1 MKQFI
6 GILILGALTFSAAC
20 SSQNQTSD
28 TPNKNTAQTPAT
40 NTSETHKG
48 DDEVPASVKA
58 LFPNAQ
64 SITKEHKDISQA
76 QIASIE
82 KSTGGKV
89 PDTDHHSYFAFS
101 TEGGTKK
108 QIGAATIVK
117 ADGKD
122 VVIVYE
128 SKGSSPQIKEIRVE
142 GVAQSFLDQF
152 KNKDHH
158 ANLKFGAGV
167 KAQGVDEA
175 LAKAIASAV
184 FVDLMTMETLYGKAH
199 DH

>member
-1 MKQFI
+1 MKQII
-6 GILILGALTFSAAC
+6 GILLLSALTFSAAC

-40 NTSETHKG
+40 NTNETHKSG
-48 DDEVPASVKA
+48 DDVPASVKA

-82 KSTGGKV
+82 KTTGGKV
-89 PDTDHHSYFAFS
+89 PDADHHSYFAFS
-101 TEGGTKK
+101 TEGGAKK
-108 QIGAATIVK
+108 QIGAAAIVK
-117 ADGKD
+117 AQGKD

-128 SKGSSPQIKEIRVE
+128 SKGSSPQIKEVRVD
-142 GVAQSFLDQF
+142 GIAQAFLDQF
-152 KNKDHH
+152 KGKDHH
-158 ANLKFGAGV
+158 ANLKFGTGI
-167 KAQGVDEA
+167 KAQGVDETV
-175 LAKAIASAV
+175 AKAIATAI

>member
-1 MKQFI
+1 MKQII
-6 GILILGALTFSAAC
+6 GILLLSALSLSAAC
-20 SSQNQTSD
+20 SSQTTE
-28 TPNKNTAQTPAT
+28 TPKNTAQTPT
-40 NTSETHKG
+40 NTSETHKSG
-48 DDEVPASVKA
+48 DDVPASVKA

-64 SITKEHKDISQA
+64 SITKEHKNISQA
-76 QIASIE
+76 QITSIE

-101 TEGGTKK
+101 TEGGAKK

-122 VVIVYE
+122 VVIIYE
-128 SKGSSPQIKEIRVE
+128 SKGSSPQIKEVRID
-142 GVAQSFLDQF
+142 GIAQAFLDQF
-152 KNKDHH
+152 KGKDHH
-158 ANLKFGAGV
+158 ADLKFGAGI

-175 LAKAIASAV
+175 TAKAIATAI